1 MFSLLFQRPAS
12 NSSRFEI
19 PAFAGSLAI
28 AELFYRFH
36 SFSLECLAFLA
47 TWCALGGLLC
57 WAFGR
62 WRHSPAPVQSVP
74 Q

>member
-1 MFSLLFQRPAS
+1 VFSLLFQRPFS
-12 NSSRFEI
+12 QFSRFEI
-19 PAFAGSLAI
+19 PAFAVSLAI
-28 AELFYRFH
+28 AELFYKFH

-57 WAFGR
+57 WALGQ
-62 WRHSPAPVQSVP
+62 WRPSPAPDRSVP